1 MLENRTFEN
10 FDEIKA
16 SMIFILFV
24 ISFNHR
30 SLLFLR
36 CLDYELYRF
45 LVVDILIDWKFT
57 YLEFYYNLRFG
68 NFICQLLD

>member
-24 ISFNHR
+24 SSFNHM

-36 CLDYELYRF
+36 CLDYDLYRF

>member
-1 MLENRTFEN
+1 MKFQIFMLSLALFHHVLYISQRLLKVEATEYLVVLENRTFEN

-30 SLLFLR
+30 S
-36 CLDYELYRF
+36 
-45 LVVDILIDWKFT
+45 
-57 YLEFYYNLRFG
+57 
-68 NFICQLLD
+68 